1 MADIFQAEEVKLV
14 SQLAEMDAINYWL
27 FKHAYNTSMDVS
39 NQLSHYEMSKLLTGP
54 YDKEGACIMIK
65 SAPGSKDSEV
75 CIYYYRKICFL
86 VDG

>member
-1 MADIFQAEEVKLV
+1 
-14 SQLAEMDAINYWL
+14 
-27 FKHAYNTSMDVS
+27 MDVS

-86 VDG
+86 VDGWMDSLALLILTVLIMLPSMFCKFIGAFS